1 MGTRIRKGTTLRAK
15 DNWETRLLRA
25 LVWSYIVLC
34 IVIAGLNYGYAPDA
48 PDHIA
53 AALNSFWH
61 FYENWIK
68 TALILGCGFLTIRIV
83 GKKRR
88 TTLYKRNIIGF
99 SLAALA
105 IHIVIPL
112 VSGNPE
118 IYFYGMPL
126 PWSTIPLQSAVPVA
140 DFTQRHL
147 PLWGTGGIAFALT
160 FFWIMNILV
169 LVGTLV
175 YGRRWQCSTLCL
187 FNGFAAEVFG
197 PALPLLPGR
206 RRNKAKHALAM
217 TDITAKR
224 FTLLRILFFLVALG
238 LTVYWILMIA
248 GVPLTRMMTT
258 LEKVELFKYLIFEL
272 MMMMFFWVAFIG
284 RGYCLYCPVGT
295 AVALL
300 GRLAGQ
306 RIETTESHCISC
318 GACSRACPVG
328 IDVKVQA
335 QAKEVV
341 DNLRCVG
348 CGHCIDACP
357 TQTLRYTTTVLE
369 LFRRG

>member
-1 MGTRIRKGTTLRAK
+1 MELNRRTK
-15 DNWETRLLRA
+15 DSWEIRLLRL
-25 LVWSYIVLC
+25 LVWGYILLC
-34 IVIAGLNYGYAPDA
+34 FVIAGLNYGYAQNA
-48 PDHIA
+48 PERV
-53 AALNSFWH
+53 ALAINSFWH

-68 TALILGCGFLTIRIV
+68 SFLILGCGYLTIRIV
-83 GKKRR
+83 GKKQR
-88 TTLYKRNIIGF
+88 TTMYKRNIIGF
-99 SLAALA
+99 SVAALA

-126 PWSTIPLQSAVPVA
+126 PWSNIPLQSTLSFT

-147 PLWGTGGIAFALT
+147 PLWGADGITFALT
-160 FFWIMNILV
+160 FFWIVNILV
-169 LVGTLV
+169 FIGTLI

-187 FNGFAAEVFG
+187 FNGFASEVFG
-197 PALPLLPGR
+197 SVLPLLSRKRKNDP
-206 RRNKAKHALAM
+206 KPALA
-217 TDITAKR
+217 ITEKTVKR
-224 FTLLRILFFLVALG
+224 FNLIRIIFFFIAVG
-238 LTVYWILMIA
+238 LTIYWLLMMA
-248 GVPLTRMMTT
+248 GLPLDRIMPM
-258 LEKVELFKYLIFEL
+258 LEKVELYKYLVFEL
-272 MMMMFFWVAFIG
+272 MMMMFFWIAFIG

-295 AVALL
+295 TVALI

-306 RIETTESHCISC
+306 RIETTETHCISC

-328 IDVKVQA
+328 IDVKVLA

-357 TQTLRYTTTVLE
+357 TKTLRYTTTVLE
-369 LFRRG
+369 LFRKG